1 MTQHSLISDAVVP
14 AVQGAH
20 MTYPPDRHP
29 ASCVIAE
36 VQPLLAEL
44 RDDIGMQ
51 LADTAADQASMQR
64 YIRDVFRR
72 AYAAELN
79 EFYPQQHK
87 IETEQCLR
95 GVVGFRDGL
104 VRPLFSEHYLD
115 SPAEKNKHT
124 QQQQNNAR
132 PH

>member
-44 RDDIGMQ
+44 RDDIGMR
-51 LADTAADQASMQR
+51 LADTAAHRASMHR

-72 AYAAELN
+72 AYAAELYD
-79 EFYPQQHK
+79 FYPLLLGF
-87 IETEQCLR
+87 ETVQCLR
-95 GVVGFRDGL
+95 GVFCFLDGL
-104 VRPLFSEHYLD
+104 VRPLF
-115 SPAEKNKHT
+115 
-124 QQQQNNAR
+124 
-132 PH
+132 

>member
-1 MTQHSLISDAVVP
+1 LAQHSLISDAVVP

-51 LADTAADQASMQR
+51 LADTAADRASMQR
-64 YIRDVFRR
+64 YIRDVFRHTKTTKHKK
-72 AYAAELN
+72 N
-79 EFYPQQHK
+79 NPQQHRNK
-87 IETEQCLR
+87 TEQSQHNKD
-95 GVVGFRDGL
+95 GFRDGL
-104 VRPLFSEHYLD
+104 VRPLFSEHYL
-115 SPAEKNKHT
+115 
-124 QQQQNNAR
+124 
-132 PH
+132 